1 MLILIGLG
9 NPGEKYTG
17 TRHNVGFEFLDK
29 LKTEWNFPDFQ
40 LEKKFNA
47 EISKDSLPLL
57 PSGEGAR
64 RADEGKEQEILL
76 VKPQTFVN
84 LSGQAVLNILH
95 FYKILP
101 ENILILHDDLDLP
114 LGTFRLAEDSR
125 SAGHNGVQNII
136 DQLGTQKFKRLRI
149 GIKLDSETDLPVES
163 ASEAAKAEV
172 FVLQKFSA
180 EEKEKIE
187 KLFPEVLEKIK
198 EII

>member
-1 MLILIGLG
+1 MHIIIGLG

-47 EISKDSLPLL
+47 EISKGSLPLL

-64 RADEGKEQEILL
+64 RTDEGKEQEILL

-136 DQLGTQKFKRLRI
+136 DLLGTQKFKRLRI
-149 GIKLDSETDLPVES
+149 GIGVETDLSPES
-163 ASEAAKAEV
+163 
-172 FVLQKFSA
+172 FVLQKFSP
-180 EEKEKIE
+180 EEKEEIE
-187 KLFPEVLEKIK
+187 KIFPEVLEKIT
-198 EII
+198 ELLQA

>member
-1 MLILIGLG
+1 MQIIIGLG
-9 NPGEKYTG
+9 NPGEKYLG
-17 TRHNVGFEFLDK
+17 TRHNLGFEYLDK
-29 LKTEWNFPDFQ
+29 LQAEWHFPDFQ

-47 EISKDSLPLL
+47 EISKKTLTIRNL
-57 PSGEGAR
+57 
-64 RADEGKEQEILL
+64 KFEILL

-84 LSGQAVLNILH
+84 LSGQSVLSVLH

-136 DQLGTQKFKRLRI
+136 DLLGTQKFKRLRI
-149 GIKLDSETDLPVES
+149 GIGVES
-163 ASEAAKAEV
+163 DLTSES
-172 FVLQKFSA
+172 FVLQKFSLA
-180 EEKEKIE
+180 EREQIE
-187 KLFPEVLEKIK
+187 KLFPEVLEKIT

>member
-1 MLILIGLG
+1 MLIIIGLG

-47 EISKDSLPLL
+47 EISKGKVEKQDVLL
-57 PSGEGAR
+57 
-64 RADEGKEQEILL
+64 I
-76 VKPQTFVN
+76 KPQTFMN

-136 DQLGTQKFKRLRI
+136 DQLDTQKFRRLRI
-149 GIKLDSETDLPVES
+149 GIDVKSDPSTDLS
-163 ASEAAKAEV
+163 AEALAKAES